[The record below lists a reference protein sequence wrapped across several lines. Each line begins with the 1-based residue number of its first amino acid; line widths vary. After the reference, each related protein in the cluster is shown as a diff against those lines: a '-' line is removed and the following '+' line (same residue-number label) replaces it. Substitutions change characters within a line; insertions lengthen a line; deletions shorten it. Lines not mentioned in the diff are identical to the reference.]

1 MIVLEKEIIEII
13 NEEIKK
19 LDEKIKED
27 SKIIK
32 SNLKIYNELKP
43 NGNKFKLENVVK
55 LSNNINLLNK
65 LVDFVSKSN
74 LIVVEEM
81 IKKKIEFDNYD
92 KEVNEKLKKSGLTKD
107 LIYSDAF
114 INYVGV
120 KSKQNKSLLKVY
132 NELLEM
138 REREKELFRQ
148 NEEIVLFICNT
159 FINMYEDVINEKEKL
174 KYNKKSLLYTIE
186 SINKKEKLSVRSL
199 SSLEKLYNVL
209 GLEKQKKLVAFI
221 QNYNKKIEKELEIKT
236 ESIKVVDTKEEKDI
250 KIKYIDNEPVK
261 QVIDPLSIQA
271 KNMLDS
277 LNGLDKDMIFKMLEN
292 LSSNKN
298 FITIINYMIN
308 FVEDYK
314 LQSYLEEFIENY
326 FESNIKY
333 KEETKEDN
341 KVLYYGFSLKKNF
354 ILNDIE
360 NISEEYYKDIL
371 KAIKK
376 VKRCDFNSNTK
387 SITVLKKVFEV
398 RVNAI
403 RITCKRIDENTFII
417 LGIYCKKKNRD
428 RRLIVDTYNRLK
440 LVDSVL
446 DNIDDV
452 KKIDDVWEKYI
463 EINNFFDDEINLK
476 LNSKIKSC

>member
-1 MIVLEKEIIEII
+1 MEKEIIEII
-13 NEEIKK
+13 KGEIDRLDK
-19 LDEKIKED
+19 LIKED
-27 SKIIK
+27 SKLINNNRDLY
-32 SNLKIYNELKP
+32 SALKP
-43 NGNKFKLENVVK
+43 KGKDFQTINVIK
-55 LSNNINLLNK
+55 LSDNKELLNK
-65 LVDFVSKSN
+65 LVNLVSSSN
-74 LIVVEEM
+74 LVAVEDM

-92 KEVNEKLKKSGLTKD
+92 KEVNEKLISAGITKD

-114 INYVGV
+114 INYVNI
-120 KSKQNKSLLKVY
+120 KSKQNKRLLKVY

-138 REREKELFRQ
+138 RKREIELFRQ
-148 NEEIVLFICNT
+148 NEEIVMFICNT
-159 FINMYEDVINEKEKL
+159 FINMYEDVVNEKEKL
-174 KYNKKSLLYTIE
+174 KYDKKSLLYTIE
-186 SINKKEKLSVRSL
+186 SINKKEKLSIRSL
-199 SSLEKLYNVL
+199 SSLEELYNVL
-209 GLEKQKKLVAFI
+209 DLEKQKKLVSFI
-221 QNYNKKIEKELEIKT
+221 QNYNKKIEKEVKIKK
-236 ESIKVVDTKEEKDI
+236 ESIKVLDIKEEKDI
-250 KIKYIDNEPVK
+250 KIQYIDNEPLEH
-261 QVIDPLSIQA
+261 VIDPLSIQA

-277 LNGLDKDMIFKMLEN
+277 LNGLDKGMVFKMLEN

-333 KEETKEDN
+333 KEEETEDN
-341 KVLYYGFSLKKNF
+341 KVLYYGFSLNKNF

-360 NISEEYYKDIL
+360 NISEEYYKDIS

-403 RITCKRIDENTFII
+403 RITCKRIDENTYVI

-428 RRLIVDTYNRLK
+428 RKLIVDTYNRLK
-440 LVDSVL
+440 LIDSVL

-452 KKIDDVWEKYI
+452 KKIDGVWSKYI
-463 EINNFFDDEINLK
+463 EINEFFDDEINLK
-476 LNSKIKSC
+476 LNSKIKHC

>member
-1 MIVLEKEIIEII
+1 MEKEIIEII
-13 NEEIKK
+13 KEEIDR
-19 LDEKIKED
+19 LDKIIKED
-27 SKIIK
+27 SKLI
-32 SNLKIYNELKP
+32 SNNRDVYNILKP
-43 NGNKFKLENVVK
+43 KGKDFRTINVIK
-55 LSNNINLLNK
+55 LSDNKELLNK
-65 LVDFVSKSN
+65 LVNLVGSSN
-74 LIVVEEM
+74 LVAVEDM

-92 KEVNEKLKKSGLTKD
+92 KEVNEKLISAGLTKD
-107 LIYSDAF
+107 FIYSDAF
-114 INYVGV
+114 INYVCI
-120 KSKQNKSLLKVY
+120 KSKQNKRLLKVY

-138 REREKELFRQ
+138 RQREIELFKQ
-148 NEEIVLFICNT
+148 NEEIVMFICNT

-174 KYNKKSLLYTIE
+174 KYDKKSLLYTIE
-186 SINKKEKLSVRSL
+186 NINKKEKLSIRNL
-199 SSLEKLYNVL
+199 SSLEELYNVL
-209 GLEKQKKLVAFI
+209 DLEKQKKLVAFI
-221 QNYNKKIEKELEIKT
+221 QNYNKKIEKEVKIKK
-236 ESIKVVDTKEEKDI
+236 ESIKVLDTKEEKDI
-250 KIKYIDNEPVK
+250 KIKYMDNEPLEH
-261 QVIDPLSIQA
+261 VIDPLSIQA

-277 LNGLDKDMIFKMLEN
+277 LNGLDKDMVFKMLEN

-333 KEETKEDN
+333 KEEETEDN
-341 KVLYYGFSLKKNF
+341 KVLYYGFSLNKNF

-360 NISEEYYKDIL
+360 NISEEYYKDIS

-403 RITCKRIDENTFII
+403 RITCKRIDENTYVI

-428 RRLIVDTYNRLK
+428 RKLIVDTYNRLK
-440 LVDSVL
+440 LIDSVL

-452 KKIDDVWEKYI
+452 KKIDGVWSKYI
-463 EINNFFDDEINLK
+463 EINEFFDDEINIK
-476 LNSKIKSC
+476 LNSKIKHC

>member
-1 MIVLEKEIIEII
+1 MEKEIIEII
-13 NEEIKK
+13 KEEIDRLDK
-19 LDEKIKED
+19 LIKED
-27 SKIIK
+27 SKLI
-32 SNLKIYNELKP
+32 NNNRDVYNILKP
-43 NGNKFKLENVVK
+43 KGKDFQTINVIK
-55 LSNNINLLNK
+55 LSDNKELLNK
-65 LVDFVSKSN
+65 LVNLVSSSN
-74 LIVVEEM
+74 LVAVEDM

-92 KEVNEKLKKSGLTKD
+92 KEVNEKLISAGLTKNF
-107 LIYSDAF
+107 IYSDAF
-114 INYVGV
+114 INYVSI
-120 KSKQNKSLLKVY
+120 KSKQNKRLLKVY

-138 REREKELFRQ
+138 RQREIELFRQ
-148 NEEIVLFICNT
+148 NEEIVMFICNT

-174 KYNKKSLLYTIE
+174 KYDKKSLLYTIE
-186 SINKKEKLSVRSL
+186 NINKKEKLSIRSL
-199 SSLEKLYNVL
+199 SSLEELYNVL
-209 GLEKQKKLVAFI
+209 DLEKQKKLVAFI
-221 QNYNKKIEKELEIKT
+221 QNYNKKIEKEVKIKK
-236 ESIKVVDTKEEKDI
+236 ESIKVLDTKEEKDI
-250 KIKYIDNEPVK
+250 KIQYMDNEPLEH
-261 QVIDPLSIQA
+261 VIDPLSIQA

-277 LNGLDKDMIFKMLEN
+277 LNGLDKDMVFKMLEN

-333 KEETKEDN
+333 KEEETEDN
-341 KVLYYGFSLKKNF
+341 KVLYYGFSLNKNF

-360 NISEEYYKDIL
+360 NISEEYYKDIS

-403 RITCKRIDENTFII
+403 RITCKRIDENTYVI

-428 RRLIVDTYNRLK
+428 RKLIVDTYNRLK
-440 LVDSVL
+440 LTDSVL

-452 KKIDDVWEKYI
+452 KKIDGVWSKYI
-463 EINNFFDDEINLK
+463 EINEFFDDEINIK
-476 LNSKIKSC
+476 LNSKIKHC

>member
-1 MIVLEKEIIEII
+1 MEKEIIEII
-13 NEEIKK
+13 KEEIDR
-19 LDEKIKED
+19 LDKIIKED
-27 SKIIK
+27 SKLI
-32 SNLKIYNELKP
+32 NNNRDVYNILKP
-43 NGNKFKLENVVK
+43 KGKDFRTINVIK
-55 LSNNINLLNK
+55 LSDNKELLNK
-65 LVDFVSKSN
+65 LVNLVGSSN
-74 LIVVEEM
+74 LVAVEDM

-92 KEVNEKLKKSGLTKD
+92 KEVNEKLISAGLTKD
-107 LIYSDAF
+107 FIYSDAF
-114 INYVGV
+114 INYVCI
-120 KSKQNKSLLKVY
+120 KSKQNKRLLKVY

-138 REREKELFRQ
+138 RQREIELFKQ
-148 NEEIVLFICNT
+148 NEEIVMFICNT

-174 KYNKKSLLYTIE
+174 KYDKKSLLYTIE
-186 SINKKEKLSVRSL
+186 NINKKEKLSIRSL
-199 SSLEKLYNVL
+199 SSLEELYNVL
-209 GLEKQKKLVAFI
+209 DLEKQKKLVAFI
-221 QNYNKKIEKELEIKT
+221 QNYNKKIEKEVKIKK
-236 ESIKVVDTKEEKDI
+236 ESIKVLDTKEEKDI
-250 KIKYIDNEPVK
+250 KIKYMDNEPLEH
-261 QVIDPLSIQA
+261 VIDPLSIQA

-277 LNGLDKDMIFKMLEN
+277 LNGLDKDMVFKMLEN

-333 KEETKEDN
+333 KEEETEDN
-341 KVLYYGFSLKKNF
+341 KVLYYGFSLNKNF

-360 NISEEYYKDIL
+360 NISEEYYKDIS

-403 RITCKRIDENTFII
+403 RITCKRIDENTYVI

-428 RRLIVDTYNRLK
+428 RKLIVDTYNRLK
-440 LVDSVL
+440 LIDSVL

-452 KKIDDVWEKYI
+452 KKIDGVWSKYI
-463 EINNFFDDEINLK
+463 EINEFFDDEINIK
-476 LNSKIKSC
+476 LNSKIKHC

>member
-1 MIVLEKEIIEII
+1 MEKEIIEII
-13 NEEIKK
+13 KEEIDRLDK
-19 LDEKIKED
+19 LIKED
-27 SKIIK
+27 SKLI
-32 SNLKIYNELKP
+32 NNNRDVYNILKP
-43 NGNKFKLENVVK
+43 KGKDFQTIKVIK
-55 LSNNINLLNK
+55 LSDNKELLNK
-65 LVDFVSKSN
+65 LVNLVSSSN
-74 LIVVEEM
+74 LVAVEDM

-92 KEVNEKLKKSGLTKD
+92 KEVNEKLISAGITKE

-114 INYVGV
+114 INYVNI
-120 KSKQNKSLLKVY
+120 KSKQNKRLLRVY

-138 REREKELFRQ
+138 RKREIELFRQ
-148 NEEIVLFICNT
+148 NEEIVMFICNT

-174 KYNKKSLLYTIE
+174 KYDKKSLLYTIE
-186 SINKKEKLSVRSL
+186 SINKKEKLSIRSL
-199 SSLEKLYNVL
+199 SSLEELYNVL
-209 GLEKQKKLVAFI
+209 DLEKQKKLVAFI
-221 QNYNKKIEKELEIKT
+221 QNYNKKIEKEVKIKK
-236 ESIKVVDTKEEKDI
+236 ESIKVLDTKEEKDI
-250 KIKYIDNEPVK
+250 KIQYMDNEPLEH
-261 QVIDPLSIQA
+261 VIDPLSIQA

-277 LNGLDKDMIFKMLEN
+277 LNGLDKGMVFKMLEN

-333 KEETKEDN
+333 KEEETEDN
-341 KVLYYGFSLKKNF
+341 KVLYYGFSLNKNF

-360 NISEEYYKDIL
+360 NISEEYYKDIS

-403 RITCKRIDENTFII
+403 RITCKRIDENTYVI

-428 RRLIVDTYNRLK
+428 RKLIVDTYNRLK
-440 LVDSVL
+440 LIDSVL

-452 KKIDDVWEKYI
+452 KKIDGVWSKYI
-463 EINNFFDDEINLK
+463 EINEFFDDEINIK
-476 LNSKIKSC
+476 LNSKIKHC